1 MGRRHKIIVG
11 YIKDWKWNTSDLNI
25 VTVDEFLNSQEATRK
40 HRPLRIIN
48 LCRNF
53 GYLSAGYYCS
63 LLAEARGDLPMP
75 TVADILDLSR
85 QSLYAFAL
93 PELESML
100 NKTIDRLTEPPTE
113 DFDLHIF
120 FGQADDPRFRRLA
133 AEAFDLFRYPMLKLR
148 IYFAKRW
155 RIKFIRP
162 MGPHQVTVALSPF
175 FESSLRHHLRLP
187 RRRKVESRPA
197 LYDLAILHSPQEALA
212 PSNPEALARF
222 VRAGEKLRVDVEL
235 IQARDYH
242 RLAEFDALFI
252 RETTAL
258 NHHTF
263 RFARKAEAEGIAVID
278 DAKSILRCTN
288 KVYLWELLRTN
299 GLPMPKT
306 VVLNRSAFNDS
317 VLAQAEEQLGYPMV
331 LKIPDGSFSR
341 GMFKATDR
349 SEAVEAAAKLFADSR
364 LILAQEFMYTS
375 FDWRVGILAGQPLFV
390 SKYKAAKGHWQI
402 INHKEDG
409 KSVAGGFETLAVDD
423 APAEV
428 IDLACRAARL
438 IGDGLYGVD
447 LKQNDNGIFVIE
459 VNDNPNI
466 DHGIED
472 RILKAELYETIIQDF
487 IRRIDSAKLP

>member
-1 MGRRHKIIVG
+1 
-11 YIKDWKWNTSDLNI
+11 
-25 VTVDEFLNSQEATRK
+25 VDEFLKSQEATRK
-40 HRPLRIIN
+40 RRPLRILN

-53 GYLSAGYYCS
+53 SYLSSGYYCS

-93 PELESML
+93 PELENLL
-100 NKTIDRLTEPPTE
+100 NKTIARLTEPPQE
-113 DFDLHIF
+113 DFDLFVF
-120 FGQADDPRFRRLA
+120 FGQAEDPRFRRLA
-133 AEAFDLFRYPMLKLR
+133 AEAFDLFRYPLLKLR
-148 IYFAKRW
+148 ICRVKHW

-162 MGPHQVTVALSPF
+162 MGPHQVTAALSPF

-187 RRRKVESRPA
+187 RRQKAESKPA
-197 LYDLAILHSPQEALA
+197 LYDLAILHNPQEALA

-222 VRAGEKLRVDVEL
+222 VRAGEKMRVDVEL

-242 RLAEFDALFI
+242 RLAEFDALLI

-258 NHHTF
+258 DHHTF
-263 RFARKAEAEGIAVID
+263 RFARKAEAEGIVVID
-278 DAKSILRCTN
+278 DPKSILRCTN

-306 VVLNRSAFNDS
+306 VVMNRSAFNEEM
-317 VLAQAEEQLGYPMV
+317 LGEAERQLGYPMV
-331 LKIPDGSFSR
+331 FKIPDGSFSR
-341 GMFKATDR
+341 DMFKATNHE
-349 SEAVEAAAKLFADSR
+349 EARQAAVKLFGHSR

-375 FDWRVGILAGQPLFV
+375 FDWRVGILAGKPLFV

-402 INHKEDG
+402 INHKDDG
-409 KSVAGGFETLAVDD
+409 KAVVGGFETLAVED
-423 APAEV
+423 APDEV
-428 IDLACRAARL
+428 IDLACRAAGL

-447 LKQNDNGIFVIE
+447 LKQNDDGVFVIE

-472 RILKAELYETIIQDF
+472 RVIKAELYETIIQEM
-487 IRRIDSAKLP
+487 IRRIDSSKAA